1 MPIAQIT
8 PLRILYTAA
17 LHGRLDQL
25 PYLFT
30 VIRQERAEATG
41 PTVLVDLGRSCMA
54 DTWICDAT
62 QGRGMLVAMDAMG
75 YDAFHIG
82 QMDALYAQPALVQ
95 QIKQVIATPL
105 AAGPWHATTTRQG
118 VQICWYNASAP
129 VPAAVTDL
137 VIGLR
142 LSATA
147 QLMME
152 WDGARRR
159 LLLDAGLDMAMD
171 AQTSDPAPIIG
182 RIDIHL
188 LPDPPY
194 IQLQDHVRLTI
205 PTAIWPD
212 PTVAGVI
219 EFVESEARY
228 AARKRGEA

>member
-30 VIRQERAEATG
+30 LIRQERASAVG
-41 PTVLVDLGRSCMA
+41 PTVLVDLGRSCA
-54 DTWICDAT
+54 AEAWICAAT

-82 QMDALYAQPALVQ
+82 QVDALYAYPALVQ

-118 VQICWYNASAP
+118 VQVCWYNA
-129 VPAAVTDL
+129 AASMPTAATDL
-137 VIGLR
+137 AVGLR
-142 LSATA
+142 LSDAA
-147 QLMME
+147 QLLIE
-152 WDGARRR
+152 GDGSCRR
-159 LLLDAGLDMAMD
+159 LLLDAGLASES
-171 AQTSDPAPIIG
+171 TESAPIIG

-194 IQLQDHVRLTI
+194 IQLQDHARLTI